1 MREPTP
7 PAISRSSFG
16 DRMADRIAAVGGSW
30 TFILLFLAGLAAW
43 TLGNTELLGPRRGA
57 FDPYP
62 YVFLNLIL
70 SMLAALQAP
79 VIMMSQNRSA
89 ERDRQNAA
97 TDYRVNVRAE
107 HEVRRLHAKLDALR
121 DAQWAELVHMQ
132 HQRITLLTE
141 LVARY
146 QAVRPEPAPGAPPLD
161 GAPDDAGRA

>member
-1 MREPTP
+1 MREPTS
-7 PAISRSSFG
+7 PATSRPSFG
-16 DRMADRIAAVGGSW
+16 DRMADRIAAFGGSW
-30 TFILLFLAGLAAW
+30 TFTLLFLAALAVW
-43 TLGNTELLGPRRGA
+43 TLGNTELLGPRRAA

-79 VIMMSQNRSA
+79 VIMMSQNRA
-89 ERDRQNAA
+89 ADRDRLNAA

-121 DAQWAELVHMQ
+121 DAQWAELVRMQ
-132 HQRITLLTE
+132 HEQITLLTE

-146 QAVRPEPAPGAPPLD
+146 QSAGAEPPSAGGA
-161 GAPDDAGRA
+161 